1 MANKADLVQDN
12 ETKFEEHF
20 CHKLEEH
27 GNYNLDK
34 NKDVAINKELCLYFN
49 DLKEFLQNTQPEKLT
64 ELQKQYH
71 TAWKEVF
78 QNHFK
83 QALAEKPL
91 FVVLQK
97 GIDVDDLHFDLIYFK
112 PSKASNT
119 NQAELYKNNRFTA
132 IRQWTFGSEGEAQN
146 KSIDIVLLVNGFA
159 IVTIELKNQGTSGDY
174 EEAIKQ
180 YLSRDLD
187 LPIFRQ
193 PFLHIVCDNDTVK
206 MAAAFGKPPSESNFR
221 DFNMESVNIKP
232 NRAEYPIHY
241 LYEDI
246 LLPERLLNYLESYLY
261 PGKGNSWMFP
271 RYHQQRATR
280 RVVDDIK
287 KQIAETGKLNLNYLI
302 QHSTGSGKS
311 STIVW
316 MVQNLRNAFNGDDSI
331 FDSIVVLTDRI
342 NLDDQI
348 SKDFQSAILTPGVAE
363 YAEDTADLKKALE
376 DNKKVIIS
384 TIHKFSHLKE
394 LSDQTNKRICVL
406 IDEAHR
412 SQEGK
417 LHGGLTDTFQTDE
430 KGVEITPE
438 DEQDEFIEEISR
450 KEFPNMAFIALTAT
464 PSDKT
469 LEHFG
474 IPKKDEKGELIL
486 NKQGNKTWEAFDV
499 YSMDQAIQ
507 EGYIMDVAKNIYS
520 YDTLYELNKEV
531 DTKKEYLPM
540 MVLKAL
546 RQKAFQ
552 NTDIIKEKCNR
563 MVNIFKNK
571 SAHKID
577 GKAKAMV
584 VTSSRIAACKYKL
597 LMDEE
602 IKRQG
607 LKYKTIIAFSGGVD
621 VDKLELTDDEFTQL
635 GIEGLKGSKFTEDG
649 MNKGHNPK
657 SLKTEDL
664 FEKTDDIRFL
674 IVANKFQ
681 TGFSESLLHTMF
693 VDKPLRDKNAV
704 QTLSRLNRIHKGKV
718 DTLVVDFTGSYELI
732 MKAYKK
738 YQNDVTSNK
747 SSDPNQLNELK
758 VALLKFGVFTEQDV
772 LELVELSTSGESK
785 NMPAIAGITFEI
797 KSKFDSDL
805 TREKRDEFRAL
816 LGRYIGLFK
825 YINALFNLRDKELFE
840 FQLFCIY
847 LNNKLTNRS
856 NKDLEKELRDV
867 SVVNFSI
874 PEVEIDDDGDD
885 DDPSGGGSGGGG
897 GGSVTSVKETK
908 TVKEVI
914 AEINLQFKAMIG
926 DEGVTI
932 VSEFIEEVVADT
944 SLLEIVVSNK
954 DKPAE
959 TVFNTILR
967 DKLNNKLMETIMAKS
982 PEKYDEIMSDEVRP
996 YINRTAYNM
1005 LRNAAL
1011 AA

>member
-1 MANKADLVQDN
+1 MSKKADLVKDD
-12 ETKFEEHF
+12 ETVFEEHF
-20 CHKLEEH
+20 CHQLEVH

-34 NKDVAINKELCLYFN
+34 NKDVTINKELCLYFN

-64 ELQKQYH
+64 KLQEQYH
-71 TAWKEVF
+71 TAWKEEF
-78 QNHFK
+78 QNHFR
-83 QALAEKPL
+83 QALATKPL
-91 FVVLQK
+91 FEVLQK
-97 GIDVDDLHFDLIYFK
+97 GIDVGDLHFDLIYFK
-112 PSKASNT
+112 PNKASNT
-119 NQAELYKNNRFTA
+119 AQAELYNKNRFTA
-132 IRQWTFGSEGEAQN
+132 IRQYTFGSEGEAQR

-159 IVTIELKNQGTSGDY
+159 IVTIELKNQGTSGTV
-174 EEAIKQ
+174 EEAIEQ
-180 YLSRDLD
+180 YLGRDLD

-193 PFLHIVCDNDTVK
+193 PFLHIVCDNEKVK

-221 DFNMESVNIKP
+221 DFNMNLVNVAP
-232 NRAEYPIHY
+232 NETEYPVYY
-241 LYEDI
+241 LYQDI

-280 RVVDDIK
+280 NVVEDIK

-311 STIVW
+311 ATIVW
-316 MVQNLRNAFNGDDSI
+316 MVQNLRNAFDGDNTI
-331 FDSIVVLTDRI
+331 FDSVVVLTDRI

-348 SKDFQSAILTPGVAE
+348 SKDFQKAILTPGVAE

-417 LHGGLTDTFQTDE
+417 LHDGLTDTFQIDE
-430 KGVEITPE
+430 KGVEVGPA

-474 IPKKDEKGELIL
+474 VPKKDANGEVIL
-486 NKQGNKTWEAFDV
+486 DKKGNKTWKAFDV

-507 EGYIMDVAKNIYS
+507 EGYIMDVAKHIYS

-540 MVLKAL
+540 MVRKAI
-546 RQKAFQ
+546 RQKAYQ
-552 NTDIIKEKCNR
+552 DTGIIKEKCNR

-597 LMDEE
+597 FMDEE

-607 LKYKTIIAFSGGVD
+607 LKYKTIIAFSGGVE
-621 VDKLELTDDEFTQL
+621 VDKLELTDDELKQL
-635 GIEGLKGSKFTEDG
+635 NIEDLKGSKFSEDG
-649 MNKGHNPK
+649 MNKEHNPK

-664 FEKTDDIRFL
+664 FEETDDIRFL

-704 QTLSRLNRIHKGKV
+704 QTLSRLNRMHKGKK
-718 DTLVVDFTGSYELI
+718 DTLAIDFTGSYEQI

-738 YQNDVTSNK
+738 YQKDVISTK
-747 SSDPNQLNELK
+747 TSDPNQLNELK
-758 VALLKFGVFTEQDV
+758 TALLKFGIFTQEDV
-772 LELVELSTSGESK
+772 TQLVNLATSGDSK
-785 NMPAIAGITFEI
+785 NMPAIAGLTFKI
-797 KSKFDSDL
+797 KSKFESDL
-805 TREKRDEFRAL
+805 TKEKRDEFRTL
-816 LGRYIGLFK
+816 MGRYLGIYK
-825 YINALFNLRDKELFE
+825 YINALFNLRDKELHE

-847 LNNKLTNRS
+847 LSNKLTNKS

-874 PEVEIDDDGDD
+874 PEVKIDDDDD
-885 DDPSGGGSGGGG
+885 DDTSGGGSGGGG
-897 GGSVTSVKETK
+897 SVTRVKETK

-914 AEINLQFKAMIG
+914 EEINLQFKTMIG
-926 DEGVTI
+926 EEGV
-932 VSEFIEEVVADT
+932 EVVGDF
-944 SLLEIVVSNK
+944 LEDVASDQALVSILANNRNK
-954 DKPAE
+954 DAE
-959 TVFNTILR
+959 KVYNEIIKERLT
-967 DKLNNKLMETIMAKS
+967 NKLVDSIMNKA
-982 PEKYDEIMSDEVRP
+982 PEKYGEIMNENVLS
-996 YINRTAYNM
+996 YINRTAYNV
-1005 LRNAAL
+1005 LRNVANAA
-1011 AA
+1011 